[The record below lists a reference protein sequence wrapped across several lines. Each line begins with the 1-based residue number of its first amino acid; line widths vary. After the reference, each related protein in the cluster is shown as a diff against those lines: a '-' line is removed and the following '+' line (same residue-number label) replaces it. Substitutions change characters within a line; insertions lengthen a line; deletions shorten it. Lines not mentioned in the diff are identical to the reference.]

1 MIRYVIALLVMTGS
15 VTASAQNY
23 TLPAWVYDSMT
34 FEVARGRE
42 CSALVDG
49 LNFEILALKSV
60 TLSQDKAITL
70 QKDQIQSYAI
80 LEGNLKAQ
88 NQNQSDL
95 FFIEKSKLKGKIK
108 KKNKTI
114 GVLSLVIAG
123 LVAALTL

>member
-1 MIRYVIALLVMTGS
+1 MTGS

-49 LNFEILALKSV
+49 LNFEILALKAV
-60 TLSQDKAITL
+60 TLSQGKAITL
-70 QKDQIQSYAI
+70 QKEQIQSYAI

-88 NQNQSDL
+88 NQNQSEL
-95 FFIEKSKLKGKIK
+95 FFIEKSTLRQKVKKRNKLIIGMAG
-108 KKNKTI
+108 TI
-114 GVLSLVIAG
+114 AV
-123 LVAALTL
+123 LVAVILGG